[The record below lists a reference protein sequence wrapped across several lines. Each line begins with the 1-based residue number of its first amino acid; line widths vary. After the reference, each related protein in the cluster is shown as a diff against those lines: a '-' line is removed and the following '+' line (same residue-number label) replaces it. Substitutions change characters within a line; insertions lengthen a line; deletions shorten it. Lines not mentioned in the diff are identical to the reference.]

1 MEKVKFGIRFTVN
14 KYAWSA
20 VDEFIDRTQ
29 DDPSSDL
36 KTRFIEFCE
45 QVKSK
50 EVKPST
56 LVDVDVLQW
65 FAGEL
70 YHRADIDYI
79 ICEWPDEPDT
89 VAGGKMFY
97 ERYKKLKAIHGSL
110 IR

>member
-1 MEKVKFGIRFTVN
+1 VN
-14 KYAWSA
+14 KYARSA

-29 DDPSSDL
+29 DDLPSDI
-36 KTRFIEFCE
+36 KTRFIKFCE

-50 EVKPST
+50 NVFPST

-79 ICEWPDEPDT
+79 MCEWPDEPDT